1 MKAKKKKK
9 KSQNR
14 KYSELLHRKC
24 FRTQK
29 RGLTQLCQ
37 IPISNGFYLNI
48 HEKDVCFPWG
58 TVVCSVW
65 VGLYHSHILG
75 INTDDP
81 KIDYLGLVY

>member
-1 MKAKKKKK
+1 M
-9 KSQNR
+9 
-14 KYSELLHRKC
+14 
-24 FRTQK
+24 
-29 RGLTQLCQ
+29 CQ